1 MKDTRLYIAD
11 KLVDLDGESI
21 ITMNYT
27 LEDTNNPTIVK
38 NSFSKSISLPATE
51 NNNALFG
58 HIYNLTRETIID
70 DTKMAGA
77 YFNTLKRTPFKLF
90 IEGELVESGYVQLTN
105 ISNINGVPRYT
116 IQAYGGLGDFL
127 YNLMYDEA
135 GDRRNLASLNF
146 GFDGYSGEAKDEMN
160 FRVSRN
166 IISEAWSNLPRS
178 ERNTFSEAITFVPAY
193 NGVSKDFDSQHAL
206 FNYEGVAAMNIP
218 RTLSNGDTTY
228 SSLNGYGCLEFKR
241 SLDEAET
248 KDLRSYLQ
256 RPAISVKALFD
267 ACANPDNN
275 GGYKVTLDKSF
286 FKEENTLYWDAYVT
300 LPMMSTEIEK
310 TESTTAIRNGA
321 GYVGGTA
328 NAFVRD
334 VELGNI
340 NVSAAPINATI
351 KLNVPMSVFIERD
364 AGGEY
369 YLGADVY
376 EWVERESFDGIT
388 LGGLEYVRTYHSALV
403 AQLVVYG
410 NDGSIISASNEVA
423 LSSFGNFA
431 RTWGAYQKLDNI
443 DRGVAN
449 VKGYFKTDGDRVVFI
464 SEENNNTFTLSASL
478 IKGSH
483 KTITIGLRLQR
494 AYKEAYDTISTD
506 ASVLFTNGRIT
517 IGDPLINS
525 TLEDWIVRDNVI
537 GAQTINAESVVSATN
552 LPSISS
558 NSLVTKEIL
567 LGNTESPADYLL
579 SYIKLFNLRI
589 IKDVTEKTVT
599 ITPHYFNGE
608 IVDIDDRIDRGQ
620 DVAITPNLV
629 TKKFMRMG
637 LNQPD
642 TYFSQKY
649 HNMHKVSYGQKRID
663 TGFAFNNDTEEL
675 YQGNIYTS
683 AIPCLATSR
692 FFNTFYNKSGN
703 EVYAPLADNPKL
715 ILANGLSE
723 VTGFATYG
731 EEMVSATF
739 VDPAKTMPFNIN
751 RGYDLMPRMCY
762 FDESEEV
769 REAVDISNN
778 LVVFCGK
785 RTLTNSNGEA
795 VSYWLTDDVP
805 EMIHLAGKNCYLLT
819 NSIYPEGVEC
829 KSLPLFLSMRLSSRD
844 IVLDSFDFAKG
855 KEHYIPGIVYP
866 DGVTLYDKYW
876 ASLYADR
883 LHVDSCKVTCFVD
896 LAGLTINGEAL
907 RKFYYFDN
915 NHWLLNK
922 VVDYDPT
929 TERLTKCEFIKVRD
943 IGAYYTPGESAEA
956 TTIEDNE
963 E

>member
-70 DTKMAGA
+70 DTKMAGV

-160 FRVSRN
+160 FN
-166 IISEAWSNLPRS
+166 ITKNVVNNAWMSLPRS
-178 ERNTFSEAITFVPAY
+178 DRNAFSEAITFVPAY

-218 RTLSNGDTTY
+218 RKLESGDTTY

-248 KDLRSYLQ
+248 RDLRSYLQ

-267 ACANPDNN
+267 ACSKDDNN
-275 GGYKVTLDKSF
+275 GGYKVTLDPAF
-286 FKEENTLYWDAYVT
+286 FNDSNPMYWDSYIT
-300 LPMMSTEIEK
+300 LPMMSTN
-310 TESTTAIRNGA
+310 TESKDISYNFEAAA
-321 GYVGGTA
+321 GFVGLADRFVNNSTLA
-328 NAFVRD
+328 TIDVTSIATNAKV
-334 VELGNI
+334 NI
-340 NVSAAPINATI
+340 NVALSL
-351 KLNVPMSVFIERD
+351 KLENSTSDYYTDFD
-364 AGGEY
+364 EY
-369 YLGADVY
+369 AVESNPSGDPTDFVY
-376 EWVERESFDGIT
+376 
-388 LGGLEYVRTYHSALV
+388 TYFNRSHHSAFL
-403 AQLVVYG
+403 AQVLILDEDNNLLAVSSEYAFSNRGQFEKTWNTYSPIDQDVSVV
-410 NDGSIISASNEVA
+410 
-423 LSSFGNFA
+423 
-431 RTWGAYQKLDNI
+431 NI
-443 DRGVAN
+443 A
-449 VKGYFKTDGDRVVFI
+449 GYFNKFI
-464 SEENNNTFTLSASL
+464 FVQSGTRNNTFLINASTLV
-478 IKGSH
+478 GNT
-483 KTITIGLRLQR
+483 KTMRVVLRLQR
-494 AYKEAYDTISTD
+494 VFPEKRTTGAGDMYRSKQGVVTSQTPLSKYI
-506 ASVLFTNGRIT
+506 
-517 IGDPLINS
+517 IGDR
-525 TLEDWIVRDNVI
+525 IVSIDTD
-537 GAQTINAESVVSATN
+537 GSYAEVATSH

-558 NSLVTKEIL
+558 NSLVTKDIL

-579 SYIKLFNLRI
+579 SYIKLFNLRL
-589 IKDVTEKTVT
+589 IKDIANKSIV
-599 ITPHYFNGE
+599 ITPNYFTGD
-608 IVDIDDRIDRGQ
+608 IIDIDSRIDRGQ
-620 DVAITPNLV
+620 AMSITPNLIE
-629 TKKFMRMG
+629 KKFLRMG
-637 LNQPD
+637 QKQPD
-642 TYFSQKY
+642 TYFATKY
-649 HNMHKVSYGQKRID
+649 RNTYKVDYGQKRID
-663 TGFAFNNDTEEL
+663 TGFDFNNDTEEL

-692 FFNTFYNKSGN
+692 YFNTFYNKSGS

-844 IVLDSFDFAKG
+844 IILDSFDFAKG

-963 E
+963 D